1 MIKLLSKNVQLS
13 FFPNMS
19 MKTLV
24 VNNFVFIIGF
34 KTILTA
40 LCQGWCWNTTSPK
53 EGDKDLCRTHKDAKT
68 LVLLPSMF
76 LEIIPNKIVDLIALY
91 MYILTSVCIFSI
103 LFSLHSLRGW
113 QGEFVYLS
121 KTSLVD
127 DYFLELGVILWG
139 EISFWSLLG
148 SRN

>member
-1 MIKLLSKNVQLS
+1 MSSYL
-13 FFPNMS
+13 FPQHVEALIIN
-19 MKTLV
+19 K
-24 VNNFVFIIGF
+24 FVFITGS
-34 KTILTA
+34 KTIPIA
-40 LCQGWCWNTTSPK
+40 SSQGWCWNSTSPK
-53 EGDKDLCRTHKDAKT
+53 EGDKDLCRTHKDAKI

-76 LEIIPNKIVDLIALY
+76 FEIIPNKIVDLIALY
-91 MYILTSVCIFSI
+91 MFILTSVCIFSI

-127 DYFLELGVILWG
+127 DYFFDTGVILWG
-139 EISFWSLLG
+139 EISCWSLLG